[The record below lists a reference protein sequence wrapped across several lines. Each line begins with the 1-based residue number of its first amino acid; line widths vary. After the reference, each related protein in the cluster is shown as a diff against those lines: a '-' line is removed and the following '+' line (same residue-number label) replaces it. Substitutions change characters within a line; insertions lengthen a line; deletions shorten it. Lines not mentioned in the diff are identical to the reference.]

1 MKRLILVLFA
11 SALTAVVIAFCV
23 VLKYGNVELRIVEP
37 GKSVQVNENHKQT
50 KIDPYRLS
58 IKTEQS
64 QRTVAPQKEELPSE
78 RAVTFRMAD
87 VVNLSG
93 GRYYCDASDKDAI
106 LGRDLYEKAIRTGDI
121 IVPKGQKWVYKDYK
135 IDYSWSGGYYPPYIV
150 YKNKGGGKKYQLP
163 EDGRDFILYQG
174 DAFQLGISLPE
185 ETFEYVEVSVI
196 FHIEYI

>member
-1 MKRLILVLFA
+1 MKRLILVFFA
-11 SALTAVVIAFCV
+11 SALTAVVIAFCI

-37 GKSVQVNENHKQT
+37 GKSVQVNENQQ
-50 KIDPYRLS
+50 PVQ
-58 IKTEQS
+58 TEQNR
-64 QRTVAPQKEELPSE
+64 RTVAPTKEELPSE
-78 RAVTFRMAD
+78 RTVTFRMAD

-93 GRYYCDASDKDAI
+93 GCYSCDASDMDGI
-106 LGRDLYEKAIRTGDI
+106 MLRGLYANGFMTGDI

-135 IDYSWSGGYYPPYIV
+135 IDYSWSGRYYPPYIV

>member
-1 MKRLILVLFA
+1 M
-11 SALTAVVIAFCV
+11 
-23 VLKYGNVELRIVEP
+23 
-37 GKSVQVNENHKQT
+37 QVNENQQPIH
-50 KIDPYRLS
+50 
-58 IKTEQS
+58 TEQS
-64 QRTVAPQKEELPSE
+64 QRTVTPPKEELPSE
-78 RAVTFRMAD
+78 RTVTFRMAD

-93 GRYYCDASDKDAI
+93 GRYSCDASDMDGI
-106 LGRDLYEKAIRTGDI
+106 MLRGLYANGFMTGDI

-135 IDYSWSGGYYPPYIV
+135 IDYSWSGRYYPPYIV

>member
-1 MKRLILVLFA
+1 
-11 SALTAVVIAFCV
+11 
-23 VLKYGNVELRIVEP
+23 
-37 GKSVQVNENHKQT
+37 
-50 KIDPYRLS
+50 
-58 IKTEQS
+58 
-64 QRTVAPQKEELPSE
+64 
-78 RAVTFRMAD
+78 MAD

-93 GRYYCDASDKDAI
+93 GRYSCDASDMDGI
-106 LGRDLYEKAIRTGDI
+106 MLRGLYANGFMTGDI

-135 IDYSWSGGYYPPYIV
+135 IDYSWSGRYYPPYIV

-196 FHIEYI
+196 FHIEYDDCTHELEDYLTDFNKLNTFNPHSTQFNFIVDMGYGIDHQSAPHEDEEAYRLGWSTPEEVYDWVFGDGSVETDNDNH